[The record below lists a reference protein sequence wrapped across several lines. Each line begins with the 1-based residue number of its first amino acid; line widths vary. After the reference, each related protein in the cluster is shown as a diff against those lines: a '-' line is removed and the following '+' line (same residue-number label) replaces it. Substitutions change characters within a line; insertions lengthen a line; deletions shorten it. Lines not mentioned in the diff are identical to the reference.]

1 MKRRIKIAEEQKRKD
16 LDQNSLKRQNAKES
30 FEIWLERKRKERL
43 HLPKDANSSDDSDR
57 DDDETDKDGEH
68 SQVFNLWLKE
78 VKQRPLGRPQTAA
91 PDSLRRQ
98 QTRPLRNLV
107 QVCTAQYKPLI
118 Y

>member
-16 LDQNSLKRQNAKES
+16 LDQNSLKRQSAKES

-57 DDDETDKDGEH
+57 DDDDADKDGEH

-91 PDSLRRQ
+91 PDSLRRR

-107 QVCTAQYKPLI
+107 QVCMTRVYS
-118 Y
+118 